1 MDTAFG
7 RAHLGCAPLYCK
19 CLTFERSIVAV
30 FLVSQDDHVLKH
42 IKIRLGEVAGIIND
56 NIAAVLI
63 QSRII
68 VRFAS
73 AVSYAILGFVEME

>member
-1 MDTAFG
+1 
-7 RAHLGCAPLYCK
+7 
-19 CLTFERSIVAV
+19 V
-30 FLVSQDDHVLKH
+30 LV
-42 IKIRLGEVAGIIND
+42 
-56 NIAAVLI
+56 

>member
-1 MDTAFG
+1 
-7 RAHLGCAPLYCK
+7 
-19 CLTFERSIVAV
+19 
-30 FLVSQDDHVLKH
+30 
-42 IKIRLGEVAGIIND
+42 
-56 NIAAVLI
+56 VLI